1 MREHMM
7 MFQEK
12 KPRNLVQTIER
23 VARILDIMSLSAQ
36 GISLKELSTKVD
48 LPKGTTHR
56 LLSSLAY
63 FGYVRQSSDSK
74 NYQLGFKLV
83 ELGSHI
89 LDQLDLRA
97 QSKPYLVKLSQKTKE
112 TVHLVIM
119 DQNEALY
126 IDKVENSEKRGGLQ
140 MVSRVGL
147 RVPVHCSSVG
157 KVLLIGL
164 SEGALEEIVK
174 EKDLVKRTDSTI
186 TDLVKLKAHIKTV
199 RAQGYAFDDEENE
212 KGIRCVGAPIY
223 GQRGQ
228 VIAAISISGPTIRIT
243 KQLLE
248 KTLKNAVMKTALDI
262 SREFGY
268 QE

>member
-1 MREHMM
+1 MM
-7 MFQEK
+7 MLREK

-23 VARILDIMSLSAQ
+23 VARILDIMSPSAQ
-36 GISLKELSTKVD
+36 GISLKELSTKAG

-74 NYQLGFKLV
+74 NYHLGFKLV

-89 LDQLDLRA
+89 LDKLDLRA
-97 QSKPYLVKLSQKTKE
+97 QTKPYLVKLSQKTKE

-126 IDKVENSEKRGGLQ
+126 IDKVENDEKPGGLQ

-147 RVPVHCSSVG
+147 RIPLHCSSVG
-157 KVLLIGL
+157 KVLLADL

-174 EKDLVKRTDSTI
+174 EKDLVKRTDNTF
-186 TDLVKLKAHIKTV
+186 TELV
-199 RAQGYAFDDEENE
+199 
-212 KGIRCVGAPIY
+212 
-223 GQRGQ
+223 
-228 VIAAISISGPTIRIT
+228 
-243 KQLLE
+243 
-248 KTLKNAVMKTALDI
+248 
-262 SREFGY
+262 
-268 QE
+268 

>member
-1 MREHMM
+1 
-7 MFQEK
+7 
-12 KPRNLVQTIER
+12 
-23 VARILDIMSLSAQ
+23 
-36 GISLKELSTKVD
+36 
-48 LPKGTTHR
+48 
-56 LLSSLAY
+56 
-63 FGYVRQSSDSK
+63 
-74 NYQLGFKLV
+74 
-83 ELGSHI
+83 
-89 LDQLDLRA
+89 
-97 QSKPYLVKLSQKTKE
+97 
-112 TVHLVIM
+112 
-119 DQNEALY
+119 
-126 IDKVENSEKRGGLQ
+126 

-157 KVLLIGL
+157 KVLLVGL

-174 EKDLVKRTDSTI
+174 EKDLVKRTDNTI

-199 RAQGYAFDDEENE
+199 QAQGYAFDDEENE

-223 GQRGQ
+223 DQRGQ

-248 KTLKNAVMKTALDI
+248 KTLKNAVIKTALDI